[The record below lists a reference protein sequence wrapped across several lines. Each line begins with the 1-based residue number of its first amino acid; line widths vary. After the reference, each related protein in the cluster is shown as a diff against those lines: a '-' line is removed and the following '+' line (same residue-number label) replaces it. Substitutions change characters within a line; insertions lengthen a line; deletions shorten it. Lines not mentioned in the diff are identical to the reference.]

1 MAKSPEQGFI
11 LNKNSSRKPEMIE
24 SNPSDNYYDWRRPFL
39 ERRQREF
46 KRVHDDIITKY
57 GDHLPEVDNE
67 LQVVTVVPA
76 YRELENNN
84 FWRLL
89 QSLSHEFGANMKI
102 SSEILYVINNRIED
116 AKSSLASFQE
126 NQNTLHC
133 LRLLQTAQKEFIE
146 SGYLDAVMIGAQE
159 ELGQLGLTEHE
170 KTIFK
175 ECVES
180 GVRIFPIDASSKEF
194 AIDDKYNPGG
204 QARNIGGHI
213 ALERLK
219 KARKNNVN
227 SSELKSII
235 DFIDADCAVSR
246 GYYSKLVRKM
256 GEKKVLFKSLYAITP
271 DISEYVEKEPNPEK
285 QLAGLIK
292 YLKLA
297 LLHGRSYYLLN
308 TGSSGEQLEQTGHGP
323 SITVEA
329 DLFKEVGGYPNT
341 NAGEDFLF
349 NSLIQ
354 AIVKPDQITK
364 TDVRLNLSHR
374 SREDSFDG
382 HQLGRLVADKNFDL
396 RDFLKDINAS
406 NLQIV
411 KSEEVKR
418 LMKEIMVYINK
429 MLERDKQYSDDP
441 VYIKI
446 RADQFEI
453 ESRLRRR
460 FIKIADSVIDTVVEK
475 LQINHEKPANEYDYI
490 VSSLSD
496 EHRDFLLANPSI
508 LEAIITASLLT
519 EDFKNNP
526 AMEVKKFFRTYIP
539 EYFVLPTEHEPNY
552 EELRKLLSENESAV
566 PINSRDL
573 IHIARTVY
581 LYENRK

>member
-1 MAKSPEQGFI
+1 
-11 LNKNSSRKPEMIE
+11 MIE
-24 SNPSDNYYDWRRPFL
+24 SSQHRSSTHEDSRNSKRPEFNPSGDSYDWRKPFL
-39 ERRQREF
+39 ERRQKEF
-46 KRVHDDIITKY
+46 KRVHDDILTKY
-57 GDHLPEVDNE
+57 GDHLPEVDNK

-76 YRELENNN
+76 YRELQNNN

-89 QSLSHEFGANMKI
+89 QSLSHEAGTHAKI
-102 SSEILYVINNRIED
+102 LSETLYVVNNRVED
-116 AKSSLASFQE
+116 AKSSTLSFQE

-133 LRLLQTAQKEFIE
+133 LYLLQTAQKEFVE
-146 SGYLDAVMIGAQE
+146 TGSLDAVMIGVQE
-159 ELGQLGLTEHE
+159 QLDQLGLTEHE

-175 ECVES
+175 ESVES

-194 AIDDKYNPGG
+194 AVDDKSNSGG

-219 KARKNNVN
+219 KARKNNADP
-227 SSELKSII
+227 SELKSII
-235 DFIDADCAVSR
+235 DFIDADCAVSK
-246 GYYSKLVRKM
+246 GYYSKLVRKI
-256 GEKKVLFKSLYAITP
+256 GEEKVLFKSLYAVTP
-271 DISEYVEKEPNPEK
+271 DISEYVEKEKNPEK

-297 LLHGRSYYLLN
+297 LLQGRSHYFMN
-308 TGSSGEQLEQTGHGP
+308 TAKNGERLEQTGHGP

-329 DLFKEVGGYPNT
+329 NLFKEVGGYPNT

-354 AIVKPDQITK
+354 AIVKPGQTTK

-382 HQLGRLVADKNFDL
+382 YELGKLVAGKDFDL
-396 RDFLKDINAS
+396 SDFLKDVNAS
-406 NLQIV
+406 DLQTM
-411 KSEEVKR
+411 KSEEVKQ
-418 LMKEIMVYINK
+418 LIKEIIVYINK

-441 VYIKI
+441 VYVKI
-446 RADQFEI
+446 RANQFEI
-453 ESRLRRR
+453 ESRLRKR
-460 FIKIADSVIDTVVEK
+460 FVKIADSVIDSVVQK
-475 LQINHEKPANEYDYI
+475 LQTNHEKPVKEYEYI

-519 EDFKNNP
+519 EGSKNNP
-526 AMEVKKFFRTYIP
+526 TVEVKNFFRTYIP
-539 EYFVLPTEHEPNY
+539 EYFALPTENEPDY
-552 EELRKLLSENESAV
+552 EKLRVKLSENENAIPV
-566 PINSRDL
+566 NSRDL
-573 IHIARTVY
+573 IHIARAVY